1 MYRRQLT
8 LRSVGAALLF
18 GALLPMLASCGTPT
32 AGKSSPALTPF
43 SDSMRPSSS
52 SAIAGA
58 PAFQK
63 AILQDGT
70 VTFDEYQRAV
80 FATIQCAKDHGV
92 KILTGPTLG
101 PGKKYVYTMGGGT
114 TTADLGATQAQY
126 VNCLNQYENL
136 VDIAWTNETRPTQ
149 DQVNKARAALIT
161 CLQQAGLTVP
171 DSPAPSDFLAIS
183 RAHVTEFDTC
193 SQAVSKQ
200 FDIFQF
206 NGQ

>member
-1 MYRRQLT
+1 M
-8 LRSVGAALLF
+8 RSVGAALLL
-18 GALLPMLASCGTPT
+18 GALLPMLASCGTST
-32 AGKSSPALTPF
+32 AGKGSATLTPF

-52 SAIAGA
+52 SAIARA

-70 VTFDEYQRAV
+70 VTFDEYQKSV
-80 FATIQCAKDHGV
+80 FATIQCAKDHGA

-101 PGKKYVYTMGGGT
+101 PGKKYVYTYAMGDGAS
-114 TTADLGATQAQY
+114 ADSGQAAY
-126 VNCLNQYENL
+126 MDCFNQYENL
-136 VDIAWTNETRPTQ
+136 IDIAWTYETKPTQ
-149 DQVNKARAALIT
+149 EQSNKARAALIT

-171 DSPAPSDFLAIS
+171 GSPAPSDFLAIS
-183 RAHVTEFDTC
+183 RAHVTEFDAC